1 MAIVTADAANSV
13 WGVPQHSY
21 TVEGVAGQD
30 FAAALTIA
38 TFKEATAIEA
48 AAQSYT
54 AIVKQ
59 RQQKVEDLGS
69 SLSCIAFAISTMD
82 PKSNDTGKK
91 SWTCHEVY
99 QAQEKVSKYGLSIGY
114 DGVSYSSDTG
124 GKAYITYRNATKAQ
138 NNIQYEM
145 DKEDNELQQDIVALN
160 SLMSKRDNAFSTAAR
175 IVRKA
180 FNATATTIRNV
191 GN

>member
-1 MAIVTADAANSV
+1 MGIVTADAAGSV

-30 FAAALTIA
+30 FAAALTTA
-38 TFKEATAIEA
+38 AFKEATAIEA
-48 AAQSYT
+48 AAHSYT
-54 AIVKQ
+54 SIVKQ

-69 SLSCIAFAISTMD
+69 ALSCIAYAISTMD

-91 SWTCHEVY
+91 SSTCREVFE
-99 QAQEKVSKYGLSIGY
+99 AQQKVNPYGLSIGY
-114 DGVSYSSDTG
+114 GGVSYSTDTG
-124 GKAYITYRNATKAQ
+124 GKAYITYKNATKAQ

-191 GN
+191 GS